1 MSQGYLI
8 QIIYTL
14 YWNIQVCV
22 YYSRDFAYFLVEGR
36 GGGAG
41 VGGLAEVA
49 ILFCK
54 KSTCSSLLLFTC
66 M

>member
-1 MSQGYLI
+1 MSQGYLV
-8 QIIYTL
+8 QIIHTL

-22 YYSRDFAYFLVEGR
+22 YYARAFAYFLVEG
-36 GGGAG
+36 GGGQ
-41 VGGLAEVA
+41 VVVA

-54 KSTCSSLLLFTC
+54 KNTCSSLLLFTC

>member
-22 YYSRDFAYFLVEGR
+22 YYSRDFAYFLVGYFLVLILVKIDMQEQQVNCGR
-36 GGGAG
+36 
-41 VGGLAEVA
+41 
-49 ILFCK
+49 
-54 KSTCSSLLLFTC
+54 
-66 M
+66 